1 MITIHNLHVRY
12 GKNKV
17 LTGLNLEIH
26 DCCIHGLVGLNGA
39 GKTTL
44 LNTLYGLKQ
53 RSEGEIL
60 YKSGPV
66 KRKQIA
72 YLETINY
79 FYPRITGNEY
89 LGLFKKQNPDF
100 EIDKWNE
107 LFELPLDML
116 IDKYSNGMK
125 RKLALMGIVSLNRE
139 ILILDEPFNGLD
151 METVQKVKML
161 LPQLKSTKTILITSH
176 ILESLTNICDSISY
190 LNAGVIQFTKDKKN
204 FASLESE
211 IFAVHHKKINDQIRA
226 LIGGR

>member
-12 GKNKV
+12 GENKV
-17 LTGLNLEIH
+17 LTGLDLEVQ

-44 LNTLYGLKQ
+44 LNTLYGIKK
-53 RSEGEIL
+53 RSAGEIL
-60 YKSGPV
+60 YKSEPV

-72 YLETINY
+72 YLETVNY

-100 EIDKWNE
+100 DIDKWNE

-125 RKLALMGIVSLNRE
+125 KKLAFMGVVSLNRE

-161 LPQLKSTKTILITSH
+161 LPQMKSTKTILITSH

-190 LNAGVIQFTKDKKN
+190 LNAGVIQFTKDKRD

-211 IFAVHHKKINDQIRA
+211 IFAVHHEKINDQIRA
-226 LIGGR
+226 LIGGQ

>member
-12 GKNKV
+12 GTNKV

-44 LNTLYGLKQ
+44 LNTLYGLKK
-53 RSEGEIL
+53 RSEGEIF
-60 YKSGPV
+60 YKSEPV

-72 YLETINY
+72 YLETVNY

-100 EIDKWNE
+100 DINKWNE
-107 LFELPLDML
+107 LFELPLDTL

-125 RKLALMGIVSLNRE
+125 KKLAFMGIVSLNRE

-161 LPQLKSTKTILITSH
+161 LPKMKSTKAILITSH

-190 LNAGVIQFTKDKKN
+190 LNAGVIQFTKDKQDFN
-204 FASLESE
+204 SLETE
-211 IFAVHHKKINDQIRA
+211 IFAVHHEKISDQIRD
-226 LIGGR
+226 LIGGQ

>member
-12 GKNKV
+12 GTNKV
-17 LTGLNLEIH
+17 LTGLNLEVH